1 MPDPA
6 APLPYLVFDFDSTF
20 TQVEGLDEL
29 AEIALQGQPNQAD
42 VVNQIRALTDRGMS
56 GELNFQ
62 DSLAQRLALLGAH
75 QRHLHPLIE
84 RLKGKVSES
93 IRRNGDFFRR
103 HADRIYVVSS
113 GFREFIEPVVAEFG
127 IAPSY
132 VLANTFTFDADGRI
146 TGADPANVLSRNGG
160 KILQLKALDLPGPV
174 YVLGDGYTDYQIR
187 EAGLANRFYAY
198 TENVSRPSVV
208 AQADQVL
215 PTFDEFLYQLKLPM
229 TLSYPKNRIKVLL
242 LENPDARAAELFRA
256 EGYQVEEVRGGLDE
270 DELIQRIEGVS
281 ILGIR
286 SKTQVT
292 ERVLAAAN
300 RLISIGAFCIGT
312 NQIALDEAMSRGIA
326 VFNAPFSNTRSV
338 VELTLGEIIVLARRI
353 PEKNPKMHQG
363 TWDKSASGAFEIRG
377 KTLGIVGYGN
387 IGAQLSVVAEA
398 LGLKVLYYDIAEKLQ
413 LGNAVKCKTLEE
425 LLKQSDIVT
434 LHIDGRPDNKNF
446 ISSKELAQMKPGAL
460 LLNNARGHVVDVP
473 ALAAALRSGHL
484 GGAAVDV
491 FPYEPK
497 TNDEPFETELRGLPN
512 VLLTPHIG
520 GSTAEAQRNIAEFVP
535 ERIMQYINTGNT
547 QQSVNFPNIQLPLQ
561 QAHRLIHIHANVPG
575 VLAKINNVL
584 AAHHVNILGQYLKTN
599 EQIGY
604 VITDINKEYDQDVI
618 QALREVEHTIKF
630 RVLY

>member
-1 MPDPA
+1 
-6 APLPYLVFDFDSTF
+6 
-20 TQVEGLDEL
+20 
-29 AEIALQGQPNQAD
+29 
-42 VVNQIRALTDRGMS
+42 
-56 GELNFQ
+56 
-62 DSLAQRLALLGAH
+62 
-75 QRHLHPLIE
+75 
-84 RLKGKVSES
+84 
-93 IRRNGDFFRR
+93 
-103 HADRIYVVSS
+103 
-113 GFREFIEPVVAEFG
+113 
-127 IAPSY
+127 
-132 VLANTFTFDADGRI
+132 
-146 TGADPANVLSRNGG
+146 
-160 KILQLKALDLPGPV
+160 
-174 YVLGDGYTDYQIR
+174 
-187 EAGLANRFYAY
+187 
-198 TENVSRPSVV
+198 
-208 AQADQVL
+208 
-215 PTFDEFLYQLKLPM
+215 
-229 TLSYPKNRIKVLL
+229 
-242 LENPDARAAELFRA
+242 
-256 EGYQVEEVRGGLDE
+256 
-270 DELIQRIEGVS
+270 
-281 ILGIR
+281 
-286 SKTQVT
+286 
-292 ERVLAAAN
+292 
-300 RLISIGAFCIGT
+300 
-312 NQIALDEAMSRGIA
+312 
-326 VFNAPFSNTRSV
+326 
-338 VELTLGEIIVLARRI
+338 
-353 PEKNPKMHQG
+353 MHQG
-363 TWDKSASGAFEIRG
+363 EWDKSASGAFEIRG

-413 LGNAVKCKTLEE
+413 LGNAIKCKTLEE

-446 ISSKELAQMKPGAL
+446 IGSKELAQMKPGAL